1 MPMTHRF
8 GPFRLDPDAG
18 ILFHGTEPLPVGQR
32 AVALLRVLLES
43 AGAPV
48 PKDVL
53 ISAAWPGLAVE
64 DNNLT
69 VQIAALRRALE
80 DAAQGAAWI
89 ETIPR
94 RGYRYVGPTVAP
106 STPGDDAR
114 SRPALAL
121 PDQPSIA
128 VLPFAN
134 LSGDPTQEYFADG
147 IVDDIITGLSRVKW
161 LFVIARSSTF
171 TYKGRTVDVKQV
183 GVELGVRYVLEGT
196 VRKAADRIRVTVQLI
211 IAATGAQVWAERYDR
226 SLGDIFA
233 LQDEI
238 AMSVVGAIEPSLRQA
253 EVERVA
259 RQRPESLG
267 AYDLALRALPDVY
280 GAMPATVSKAL
291 ILLDRALSLEP
302 TYATA
307 HGYAAMCHHCLFLR
321 NGLHEHN
328 RIASIHHAQAAL
340 SHGKDDAVALTFAAF
355 SLGMDAHD
363 RPAALAAFEA
373 ALDLSP
379 SLALAYILG
388 AAVLSWAGD
397 APRTIDWARRAL
409 RLSPFDPWKFIAYR
423 SLALAHFLMAQHEL
437 AAEAARRAVQ
447 FNPGFGSSY
456 MLLAAPLMKLGR
468 HAEATAAVAR
478 LLEREPAFSMS
489 GQFKGV
495 DCAPPLAAALVGALR
510 GMGIPD

>member
-1 MPMTHRF
+1 MATIHRF
-8 GPFRLDPDAG
+8 GPFRLDADAG
-18 ILFHGTEPLPVGQR
+18 ILFHGTQPATVGQR
-32 AVALLRVLLES
+32 AVTLLQVLLEH

-48 PKDVL
+48 SKEVL
-53 ISAAWPGLAVE
+53 ISTAWPGLAVE

-69 VQIAALRRALE
+69 VQIAALRRLLE
-80 DAAQGAAWI
+80 DTARGASWI
-89 ETIPR
+89 ETMPR
-94 RGYRYVGPTVAP
+94 RGYRYVGPPVATTTGHEDTG
-106 STPGDDAR
+106 SKL
-114 SRPALAL
+114 SLAL
-121 PDQPSIA
+121 PEQPSIA

-134 LSGDPTQEYFADG
+134 LSGDPSQDYFADG

-171 TYKGRTVDVKQV
+171 TYKGRTVDVKQM
-183 GVELGVRYVLEGT
+183 GAELGVRYVLEGT
-196 VRKAADRIRVTVQLI
+196 VRKAADRVRITVQLI
-211 IAATGAQVWAERYDR
+211 IAATGSHAWAERYDR

-233 LQDEI
+233 LQDEV

-253 EVERVA
+253 EVERVT

-267 AYDLALRALPDVY
+267 AYDLALQALPDVY
-280 GAMPATVSKAL
+280 GAMPATVGKAL
-291 ILLDRALSLEP
+291 ILLDRALSIEP

-321 NGLHEHN
+321 DGLHEEN
-328 RIASIHHAQAAL
+328 RVASILHAQAAL
-340 SHGKDDAVALTFAAF
+340 SYGKDDAVALTFAGF
-355 SLGMDAHD
+355 SLGMDGHD
-363 RPAALAAFEA
+363 RAAARAAFEA

-388 AAVLSWAGD
+388 AAVLSCAGE
-397 APRTIDWARRAL
+397 APRTIDWAHRAL

-423 SLALAHFLMAQHEL
+423 SLALAHFLMEQHEL

-468 HAEATAAVAR
+468 HAEAGVAVAR
-478 LLEREPAFSMS
+478 LMEREPAFRLS

-495 DCAPPLAAALVGALR
+495 DCAPPLAAALVAALA
-510 GMGIPD
+510 GTGIPE